1 MALCRCPAEMV
12 LRPFRLLSPVRFPRH
27 SLRRS
32 RFRRQSLRRPRRP
45 CRGCP
50 RRTCCRPEA
59 PRDRVRPPGPSRRVR
74 RWRSGLR
81 LLFRRRRLYRLRHGR
96 GIRRRLGPR
105 LCLGA
110 LDDALGDDRA
120 SHPARAL
127 KLGTRRRRGLLQ
139 TAAPAPSARSGR
151 RQEHQTG
158 GVEPLRPRDDWCGP
172 DKERKGA
179 ENHGMGQRR
188 CSQRH
193 TSFPMLRQRGLKQVR
208 YGRVNGRS
216 PPKGSDDLDR
226 MRCGDE
232 TAADRRP
239 TTVREQRA
247 DVSNVNRRRARDLV
261 WREDVEPG
269 RHFFHERWTGE
280 RQNSCR
286 ICAAWERR
294 LAACFR
300 PLSLRP
306 DDWVAGDCA
315 PSQTARTSD
324 EDTRRRVTDDRRL

>member
-1 MALCRCPAEMV
+1 MPLPGRNGPPPVPPPEPGPIPAPFPSPIPVPAPEPTPPSVPLPRLSAADV
-12 LRPFRLLSPVRFPRH
+12 LSAGSPA
-27 SLRRS
+27 RS
-32 RFRRQSLRRPRRP
+32 RASA
-45 CRGCP
+45 G
-50 RRTCCRPEA
+50 TVA
-59 PRDRVRPPGPSRRVR
+59 TGATTG
-74 RWRSGLR
+74 RSGLR

-179 ENHGMGQRR
+179 ENHRMGQRR

-193 TSFPMLRQRGLKQVR
+193 TSFPMLRQRGLKQVPVR
-208 YGRVNGRS
+208 PRG
-216 PPKGSDDLDR
+216 
-226 MRCGDE
+226 
-232 TAADRRP
+232 TADP
-239 TTVREQRA
+239 H
-247 DVSNVNRRRARDLV
+247 RRAL
-261 WREDVEPG
+261 
-269 RHFFHERWTGE
+269 TT
-280 RQNSCR
+280 STA
-286 ICAAWERR
+286 CAAATK
-294 LAACFR
+294 LPPIVGQR
-300 PLSLRP
+300 PFAS
-306 DDWVAGDCA
+306 
-315 PSQTARTSD
+315 SARTSRTSTAAARAISFGVKTSSQG
-324 EDTRRRVTDDRRL
+324 DTSSMSAGQGNGKTPAVSARRGNAVLPPVSGHFRFDRTIGSRGTVLLHRQRARVMRTLGEG